1 MAPNVSD
8 GTSAVGTF
16 GPPSTAKLIRC
27 VGGLDCSQGYHRL
40 WLPDCRANRIEAN
53 VSSWHKA
60 TCWWREQCLLSGEKG
75 GNLCSL

>member
-16 GPPSTAKLIRC
+16 GSPPTAKLIRC

-40 WLPDCRANRIEAN
+40 WLPDCSRR
-53 VSSWHKA
+53 K
-60 TCWWREQCLLSGEKG
+60 TEQCSAEEVIE
-75 GNLCSL
+75 